1 MVLSPAGLGAESE
14 VRSGL
19 SPAASPSPHHL
30 PVTAPLTVFPRGA
43 NFSILSQACAIFGR
57 AQLECPAAPGET
69 PTSARHLGGSAGF
82 TAGDQTCL
90 HISVTGNKG
99 TNPCHSVSWCFC
111 LGIKGHKRWL
121 RPERGGLP
129 NSNKPSSSSLPV
141 QKKLAP
147 VLLPPDLWDW
157 TSVMLEV
164 QEPLATRRT
173 KHRPRKTEQKDSRS
187 CVPGAAAGL
196 PGSRASGPGPCAGA
210 TGQSCS

>member
-1 MVLSPAGLGAESE
+1 MHLWQEEEAAAAKTVDPQALTVALSPAGLGAEPE
-14 VRSGL
+14 VRPGL

-99 TNPCHSVSWCFC
+99 TNPCRSLCPGVSV
-111 LGIKGHKRWL
+111 LGSKDTNGGSIQRGEGFPTLTSPAVVAPQFKRHWL
-121 RPERGGLP
+121 L
-129 NSNKPSSSSLPV
+129 SSSLPI
-141 QKKLAP
+141 
-147 VLLPPDLWDW
+147 
-157 TSVMLEV
+157 
-164 QEPLATRRT
+164 
-173 KHRPRKTEQKDSRS
+173 
-187 CVPGAAAGL
+187 
-196 PGSRASGPGPCAGA
+196 SG
-210 TGQSCS
+210 TGQV

>member
-1 MVLSPAGLGAESE
+1 MQSSVGPSWNARQLQVRRRHPPVTLGA
-14 VRSGL
+14 VLVLLL
-19 SPAASPSPHHL
+19 STRRACTFLSLGKGHKPL
-30 PVTAPLTVFPRGA
+30 PF
-43 NFSILSQACAIFGR
+43 
-57 AQLECPAAPGET
+57 
-69 PTSARHLGGSAGF
+69 
-82 TAGDQTCL
+82 
-90 HISVTGNKG
+90 
-99 TNPCHSVSWCFC
+99 SVSWCLC

-129 NSNKPSSSSLPV
+129 NSNKPSSSGSPV
-141 QKKLAP
+141 QKTLAP

-173 KHRPRKTEQKDSRS
+173 KHRPRKTERKDSRS
-187 CVPGAAAGL
+187 CVPGAAAGQ